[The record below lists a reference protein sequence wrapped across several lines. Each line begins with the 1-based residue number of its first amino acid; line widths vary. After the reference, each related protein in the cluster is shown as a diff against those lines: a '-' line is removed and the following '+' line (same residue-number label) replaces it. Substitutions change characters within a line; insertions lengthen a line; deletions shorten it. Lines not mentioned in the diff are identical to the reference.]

1 MNSPTVRYVSWW
13 RLGLGLLV
21 LIGGL
26 SNLGLS
32 NLDRRGVA
40 PELMPSNET
49 QWIGYYFAT
58 AAVIVAGLLLVFFG
72 VRRAWRRPPA

>member
-13 RLGLGLLV
+13 RLGLGLL
-21 LIGGL
+21 LLLG
-26 SNLGLS
+26 GLS
-32 NLDRRGVA
+32 NLDRSGIA
-40 PELMPSNET
+40 PDLMPSNET